1 MFKLDLPPDPKEV
14 AAIEARR
21 NRERERQSHIF
32 NVRNRVL
39 GVDVAALNRQV
50 EEQKLWKAT
59 ERSKEAAY
67 ATSQVQYDVVAQ
79 MLQKEEAERT
89 RRLAKKVQ
97 EFREQKQQLK
107 NKQELNLWD
116 QDQCWKDFPAHA
128 GDYSPCYGPA
138 SMQCFAGEDLH
149 RATCLKMQQ
158 EQFRYN
164 LEKQVQ
170 ERQQAK
176 LDEQY
181 ADKLNDQLRLA
192 MDARATQVAKL
203 EESCRIAMSSARANA
218 NKAKAAELAEQ
229 KRQEHQHQQEAN
241 FMEIQNQIMSD
252 LLTENP
258 QVAQHSASPRRVLAY
273 CWKGMTP
280 EQRAAIMKAQ
290 EMQRHEQEAQRQA
303 KQALDAEWESQ
314 TTCLAQAAME
324 LEEQER
330 QLCAEFQ
337 RGLGSFNQHLAK
349 EQKAQENYL
358 NSIIYTNQPTAE
370 YHLQFNTSSR

>member
-1 MFKLDLPPDPKEV
+1 MFRLYLPPDPKEV

-21 NRERERQSHIF
+21 NREKERQNQIF
-32 NVRNRVL
+32 NVRTRVL
-39 GVDVAALNRQV
+39 GVDVAALNSQV

-67 ATSQVQYDVVAQ
+67 GTSQVQYDMVAQ

-107 NKQELNLWD
+107 NRHEFNLSD
-116 QDQCWKDFPAHA
+116 QDQHWKEFPAHA
-128 GDYSPCYGPA
+128 GDYGPA
-138 SMQCFAGEDLH
+138 SMQCFAGEDRD
-149 RATCLKMQQ
+149 RATCLRMQQ
-158 EQFRYN
+158 EQFRYS
-164 LEKQVQ
+164 LDKQMQ
-170 ERQQAK
+170 ERQQAR

-181 ADKLNDQLRLA
+181 ADKLSDQLRLA
-192 MDARATQVAKL
+192 MDARAIQVAKL
-203 EESCRIAMSSARANA
+203 EESCRLAMSSARANV
-218 NKAKAAELAEQ
+218 NRAKAAELAEQ
-229 KRQEHQHQQEAN
+229 KRLEHEHQQEAN
-241 FMEIQNQIMSD
+241 FMEIHHQIISD

-314 TTCLAQAAME
+314 TSCLAQAAME

-337 RGLGSFNQHLAK
+337 RGLGSFNQQLAK

-358 NSIIYTNQPTAE
+358 NSVIYTNQPTLE